1 MSKIPALSAYDRR
14 LEDILQAYPLQEFRA
29 GAIGDTVDD
38 GSSIV
43 GWFEVDPKRAIAERC
58 VDHFDDG
65 VRDGLRIR
73 IRRPKS
79 G

>member
-1 MSKIPALSAYDRR
+1 MSRIPALSAYDRR

-43 GWFEVDPKRAIAERC
+43 GWFEVDPKRAVAERC

-73 IRRPKS
+73 IRRPK
-79 G
+79 GG